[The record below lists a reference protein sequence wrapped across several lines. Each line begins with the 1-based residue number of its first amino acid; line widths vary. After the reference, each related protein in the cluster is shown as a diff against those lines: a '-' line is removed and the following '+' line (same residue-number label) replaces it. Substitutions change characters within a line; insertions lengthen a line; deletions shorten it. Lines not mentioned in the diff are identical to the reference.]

1 MQTNLSC
8 NNTVTE
14 ETRVEPKYF
23 YTATEVAKMLY
34 VSRSTAYRE
43 IRRLNSELE
52 QLGFVT
58 VSGKIPVKFFHERF
72 YCV

>member
-52 QLGFVT
+52 QLGFNT
-58 VSGKIPVKFFHERF
+58 VSGKVPVKFFHERF
-72 YCV
+72 YCK